1 MYPGKIYLWLTHT
14 TFDLALG
21 YFSTEQVPRNTQYVE
36 VMLPEGQ
43 NRDLWCSFLQT
54 VKSGTGLF
62 WVHEF
67 FRDLFMLGAREIEF
81 NFDTACEILERYRK
95 TPEFIQLM
103 DSPILLQADSST
115 LEQLFRAFHQA
126 GREYTR
132 QYSCP
137 KR

>member
-36 VMLPEGQ
+36 VVLPEGQ

-54 VKSGTGLF
+54 VKSGTGFF

-81 NFDTACEILERYRK
+81 NFDTACEILERYRE
-95 TPEFIQLM
+95 TP
-103 DSPILLQADSST
+103 
-115 LEQLFRAFHQA
+115 
-126 GREYTR
+126 
-132 QYSCP
+132 
-137 KR
+137 